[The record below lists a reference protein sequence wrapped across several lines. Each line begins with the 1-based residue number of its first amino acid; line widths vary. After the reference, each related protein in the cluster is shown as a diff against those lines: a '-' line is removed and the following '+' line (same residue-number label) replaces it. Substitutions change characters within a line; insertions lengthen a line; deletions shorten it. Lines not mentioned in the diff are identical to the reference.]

1 MGYQG
6 SDIPNQETGGEHL
19 LGTGYSIEGI
29 PLEDDMPQLEKTSAT
44 PNRDDTD
51 FNVQGDLESD
61 YAVDYFDAE
70 EDRLGDPLEANQ
82 PDNERIE
89 ADERWS
95 EGINDEANE
104 MLEEYELAG
113 DQIDENALPEMGPID
128 VIEKPTLEQLDPS
141 TSDRYITED

>member
-6 SDIPNQETGGEHL
+6 SDIPNQDRGGEHL
-19 LGTGYSIEGI
+19 PDTGYSIEG
-29 PLEDDMPQLEKTSAT
+29 LK
-44 PNRDDTD
+44 
-51 FNVQGDLESD
+51 GDLESD
-61 YAVDYFDAE
+61 YAAEYFDAE

-104 MLEEYELAG
+104 MLEEYEMAG

-128 VIEKPTLEQLDPS
+128 LIEKPTLEQLDPS